1 MKLITRTE
9 AIASGLKHYFTG
21 KLCKNGHLDVRTVSK
36 CECVS
41 CAKVNSQRAEA
52 KRPDRREEMAVYRSE
67 NKDRINSYQNNYRK
81 LNRDKL
87 REWHRLHYAKN
98 VDRKKAYRRLYYLEN
113 KASCN
118 AANKRYREEH
128 REELNEYARQYYA
141 DNRDQ
146 LVAEKAAYRKE
157 NPEKILEANRKWREA
172 NPDLLKAN
180 WARRRHLARARMKA
194 MCELT
199 QLVTEEAVMLCRE
212 RYEETGVKWH
222 LDHML
227 PLRSKTVSGLHVWNN
242 LQVIPEKMNTEKHN
256 SLTLTE
262 PGEWFK

>member
-1 MKLITRTE
+1 MKRVVSDKE
-9 AIASGLKHYFTG
+9 KAYQAAYYAKH
-21 KLCKNGHLDVRTVSK
+21 
-36 CECVS
+36 
-41 CAKVNSQRAEA
+41 AEA
-52 KRPDRREEMAVYRSE
+52 KKAARKRYYEE
-67 NKDRINSYQNNYRK
+67 NKT
-81 LNRDKL
+81 
-87 REWHRLHYAKN
+87 
-98 VDRKKAYRRLYYLEN
+98 
-113 KASCN
+113 SCN
-118 AANKRYREEH
+118 AASKRYADEH

-146 LVAEKAAYRKE
+146 LVADKAEYRKE

-199 QLVTEEAVMLCRE
+199 KLVTEEAVMLCRE
-212 RYEETGVKWH
+212 RYEETGIKWH

-256 SLTLTE
+256 SLMLTE
-262 PGEWFK
+262 SGEWFK

>member
-1 MKLITRTE
+1 MKLITRDE
-9 AIASGLKHYFTG
+9 ARALGLKRFFTG
-21 KLCKNGHLDVRTVSK
+21 EPCDYGHVSERYVNHSA
-36 CECVS
+36 CLECNRLKS
-41 CAKVNSQRAEA
+41 A
-52 KRPDRREEMAVYRSE
+52 KRRKEKPEEGKAYQAKYYAE
-67 NKDRINSYQNNYRK
+67 N
-81 LNRDKL
+81 
-87 REWHRLHYAKN
+87 A
-98 VDRKKAYRRLYYLEN
+98 DRKKAASKRYYEEN

-118 AANKRYREEH
+118 ASAKRYREE
-128 REELNEYARQYYA
+128 RRDELNEYARQYYA

-212 RYEETGVKWH
+212 RYEETGIKWH